1 MDDAAAPPV
10 ARLYELVRRA
20 RLARSERELA
30 FLLVNDS
37 LQLLP
42 YRQSALWRADSGVDS
57 LSGVVQPEANAPYV
71 QWLARLC
78 RHLAAQPPADGRLT
92 APALPAALA
101 AEWADWWPAH
111 ALVLPMGSDGEP
123 AQALLLLLDEAAW
136 TADDVALARE
146 WTQAWWHAFTAL
158 RRPSAGRLRGW
169 RARLGGAP
177 APDGAPQPRWW
188 QRRGPRWLAGA
199 LLVAAFPVRLTVLA
213 PGELVPAHPVVV
225 RAPLDGVI
233 GSFHVQPNALVR
245 EGQPLFGFDEM
256 LIQGR
261 LDVARQALA
270 TAETEYRQSSQ
281 QALLD
286 ARVKAQLALLTGK
299 IDEKRTEVAYLGE
312 QLQRARVLAPRAGV
326 VLFDDPSEWIGRP
339 VAVGERILR
348 IAAPDDVEI
357 EAWLPLGDML
367 ALPAGAAVK
376 LYLNAT
382 PLDPV
387 AGRLR
392 YLAHD
397 AVQRPDGSH
406 AYRLRATLDEPTAHR
421 VGLKGAVKLYGG
433 WVPLAYWALRRPL
446 ATLRVTL
453 GW

>member
-111 ALVLPMGSDGEP
+111 ALVLPMGRDGEP

-158 RRPSAGRLRGW
+158 RRSSAGRLRGW

-299 IDEKRTEVAYLGE
+299 IDEKRTEVRLPRRTAA
-312 QLQRARVLAPRAGV
+312 ARPRAGTA
-326 VLFDDPSEWIGRP
+326 GRRG
-339 VAVGERILR
+339 AVRRPQRVDRPARHGGRAHPAHRRARRRRDRGL
-348 IAAPDDVEI
+348 AA
-357 EAWLPLGDML
+357 AGRH
-367 ALPAGAAVK
+367 AGAADRCRREA
-376 LYLNAT
+376 LPERHA
-382 PLDPV
+382 
-387 AGRLR
+387 AG
-392 YLAHD
+392 
-397 AVQRPDGSH
+397 PGG
-406 AYRLRATLDEPTAHR
+406 RAAALP
-421 VGLKGAVKLYGG
+421 GA
-433 WVPLAYWALRRPL
+433 
-446 ATLRVTL
+446 
-453 GW
+453 